1 MKQFFKVWT
10 FQFSNQINETK
21 YDNYLNN
28 QRLLFFRALLIT
40 LMLPCFFGML
50 VFIIQDQSTYLIAL
64 MAVFFILHIII
75 LFFSKKLKNCL
86 KLIISILYVCY
97 VSGGIILVYIG
108 FQVPLY
114 NFGITSGILH
124 SCVLQYSDS
133 KLKVI
138 YVLITNWVIIG
149 IFVPFELSQIQYIVC
164 SFSMFFLLGV
174 QTYLYEHNRRSQ
186 FLFSQQLKTQKSI
199 LYEFSNDSLF
209 AIIYN
214 EKTRSFQLSFA
225 NKKFEIQYKTDL
237 NENNVKDFLRSQQI
251 INRNNQNSNRS
262 LNNKQI
268 HKQINL
274 EEYLFDLIQQK
285 DDHFNQERFQIETNN
300 GKEKYLIDVLKFEN
314 HQTVFFLSIKENQAK
329 LQIEKY
335 ENFIKDLNENFKQAL
350 VLIGNKLEELY
361 KQLQNCNNH
370 IDIENDL
377 LRKSYCNIQYSLNYI
392 KNHLIYLQKG
402 RISFLKQEF
411 EKITIEKVNE
421 ALLQY
426 FIHYSQL
433 NRKQFQLDC
442 SFEVEQSIITLNI
455 KLLTQLLM
463 NCFNKILKISEP
475 RSCIQL
481 QIDRKKITNQS
492 QNETNY
498 NSHQDLQLMQFSY
511 IFEHKDQIE
520 NIETQFY
527 QSIYSDSQKLLEI
540 ECIVN
545 QIILK
550 ILSPYNYIQ
559 TKTIY
564 QQNFSNHQTT
574 LMFYIYTDQT
584 QLDPSFT
591 KYILQKHIDY

>member
-1 MKQFFKVWT
+1 MAQLFKQWT
-10 FQFSNQINETK
+10 FQFPNPIHEA
-21 YDNYLNN
+21 NYQDFLNN
-28 QRLLFFRALLIT
+28 QRLFFQEHYFLVQCSPAFLQCWCLLFKINRLIQ
-40 LMLPCFFGML
+40 L
-50 VFIIQDQSTYLIAL
+50 VLWQFYSFYTCYKLIY
-64 MAVFFILHIII
+64 
-75 LFFSKKLKNCL
+75 CL
-86 KLIISILYVCY
+86 KYIMTILYASY
-97 VSGGIILVYIG
+97 VSAAFSLAYIG
-108 FQVPLY
+108 FNVPLY
-114 NFGITSGILH
+114 DFGIASGILF
-124 SCVLQYSDS
+124 SCVLQYCDN
-133 KLKVI
+133 KFKVA
-138 YVLITNWVIIG
+138 YVFITNWMALAL
-149 IFVPFELSQIQYIVC
+149 FVQFELDQIQYLVFSI
-164 SFSMFFLLGV
+164 SMFILLSIM
-174 QTYLYEHNRRSQ
+174 TYLIEHNRRSQ

-285 DDHFNQERFQIETNN
+285 DDQFNQERFQIETNN

-335 ENFIKDLNENFKQAL
+335 EKKIKYLNEIFQS
-350 VLIGNKLEELY
+350 VLILIGHRLERLY
-361 KQLQNCNNH
+361 KQILKLNDNLGQNNEL
-370 IDIENDL
+370 IKEQQ
-377 LRKSYCNIQYSLNYI
+377 CNIQYSLIYLKNYM
-392 KNHLIYLQKG
+392 IYLQKSKM
-402 RISFLKQEF
+402 SFLKQQF
-411 EKITIEKVNE
+411 ELFIIEKLIG
-421 ALLQY
+421 ALSEY
-426 FIHYSQL
+426 FHHYSKQY
-433 NRKQFQLDC
+433 NKQFQFIYL
-442 SFEVEQSIITLNI
+442 SEVGQQQIYLNTR
-455 KLLTQLLM
+455 LLTQLLM

-481 QIDRKKITNQS
+481 QIDRKQIQNQY
-492 QNETNY
+492 QNDKNY
-498 NSHQDLQLMQFSY
+498 NSNQQLQLMQFSY

-527 QSIYSDSQKLLEI
+527 QSIDIDSQKSLEI

-550 ILSPYNYIQ
+550 ILSPYNSIQ

-574 LMFYIYTDQT
+574 LIFYIYTDQT

-591 KYILQKHIDY
+591 KYVDLLNL

>member
-335 ENFIKDLNENFKQAL
+335 EKKIKYLNEIFQSVL
-350 VLIGNKLEELY
+350 ILIGNRLERLY
-361 KQLQNCNNH
+361 KQILKLNDNLGQNTEL
-370 IDIENDL
+370 IKEQQ
-377 LRKSYCNIQYSLNYI
+377 CNIQYSLIYLKNYM
-392 KNHLIYLQKG
+392 IYLQKSKM
-402 RISFLKQEF
+402 SFLKQQF
-411 EKITIEKVNE
+411 ELFIIEKLIG
-421 ALLQY
+421 ALSEY
-426 FIHYSQL
+426 FHHYSKQY
-433 NRKQFQLDC
+433 NKQFQYICL
-442 SFEVEQSIITLNI
+442 SEVGQQQIYLNTR
-455 KLLTQLLM
+455 LLTQLLM

-481 QIDRKKITNQS
+481 QIDRKKIKNQQ
-492 QNETNY
+492 QNDKNY
-498 NSHQDLQLMQFSY
+498 NSNQELQLMQFSY

-527 QSIYSDSQKLLEI
+527 QSIDTDSQKSLEI

-591 KYILQKHIDY
+591 KYVDLLNL